1 MPKLNGYPL
10 ALYGILETQDKLRKE
25 IQRVT
30 AEHHG
35 GDLGY
40 DIECPSEYSLHPCGT
55 SRNIVLVRVHS
66 SDVTWYVAAHLEG
79 TPVSK

>member
-40 DIECPSEYSLHPCGT
+40 DIECPSEYSRRDPCQQMTVTPET
-55 SRNIVLVRVHS
+55 STRINEQVQLGS
-66 SDVTWYVAAHLEG
+66 
-79 TPVSK
+79 PN